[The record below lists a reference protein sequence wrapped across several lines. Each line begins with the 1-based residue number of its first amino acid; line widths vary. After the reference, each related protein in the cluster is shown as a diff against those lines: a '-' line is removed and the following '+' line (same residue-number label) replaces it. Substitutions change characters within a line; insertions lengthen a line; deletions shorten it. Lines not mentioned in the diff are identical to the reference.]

1 MFDAALRHDIQARAV
16 DLIRAHLPSLKRQGR
31 SWVGLCPFHDDSTP
45 SFVLSPEN
53 GLFYCHGCQA
63 GGDVLTFLMRLKRLT
78 FPEALTEAAR
88 SLGLPLPQRNSEN
101 ARTATLAGTAETA
114 ATLFT
119 HWLWSDAGKPGRTYL
134 KKRGLTEETVRAF
147 RVGFHPGHPTLLL
160 TALTQRDIDP
170 ETARHL
176 GLLARKHERWIG
188 LMRGRLVFPIC
199 DRQGTVR
206 GFGARKLSGPGPKYL
221 NSPESGLFH
230 KGRLLYGLPQAA
242 SAIQEHHTA
251 VVVEGYVDVLTL
263 HQAGFRYVVSPMA
276 TALTP
281 EHLAVVRQLTER
293 VTLLFDGDA
302 AGQRAPLS
310 ALSPAADTGLIAH
323 VVRLPEGEDP
333 DSYLGRYGPA
343 ALHELMA
350 AAVPL
355 TTYILDTLLARGDP
369 ARAARDAVPLASQVH
384 EPTLAQDVN
393 TPAVPELVLVHVRS
407 DTGVDFGGL
416 FLQGRQLH
424 FNIEMPAVTNN
435 RAVLH
440 LDKMLPADNT
450 GVACDGNKDI
460 ADGSRFCQGHDV
472 EAVHGRFQGANRI
485 DLGHN
490 HARTQAPRPQGD
502 SLAAPPVPAHHVF
515 PPGQEQV
522 GGPDNAV

>member
-53 GLFYCHGCQA
+53 GLFYCHACQA

-101 ARTATLAGTAETA
+101 TRTAALAETAETA

-147 RVGFHPGHPTLLL
+147 RVGFHPDHPTLLL
-160 TALTQRDIDP
+160 TALTQRDINP

-206 GFGARKLSGPGPKYL
+206 GFGARKLCGPGPKYL

-281 EHLAVVRQLTER
+281 DHLAVVRQLTER

-310 ALSPAADTGLIAH
+310 AMSPAADTGLIAH

-355 TTYILDTLLARGDP
+355 TIYILDTLLARGDP
-369 ARAARDAVPLASQVH
+369 AQAARDAVALASQVH
-384 EPTLAQDVN
+384 EPTCKLVFLQAAEQQFRLPAGSLTEAAGIGAPARRHLEELLCGLLLTVPEVRARLRSCSLPVADPQVRAIAESALQGKPRTGHLYREAGRLAQ
-393 TPAVPELVLVHVRS
+393 LV
-407 DTGVDFGGL
+407 GGFGRRL
-416 FLQGRQLH
+416 LR
-424 FNIEMPAVTNN
+424 
-435 RAVLH
+435 
-440 LDKMLPADNT
+440 LPAGPT
-450 GVACDGNKDI
+450 
-460 ADGSRFCQGHDV
+460 S
-472 EAVHGRFQGANRI
+472 
-485 DLGHN
+485 
-490 HARTQAPRPQGD
+490 
-502 SLAAPPVPAHHVF
+502 
-515 PPGQEQV
+515 EQK
-522 GGPDNAV
+522 